1 MKEKSDVKLRLQS
14 IRQRMKEEQIDAWIV
29 LTSDDHGSEYI
40 GSYFKCREYL
50 SGFTGSAGSNVVLQK
65 EAGLRSKERRVGKMW

>member
-1 MKEKSDVKLRLQS
+1 MKEKTDVQLRLQS

-40 GSYFKCREYL
+40 GNYFKCREYL
-50 SGFTGSAGSNVVLQK
+50 SGFTGSAGSIVVLQK
-65 EAGLRSKERRVGKMW
+65 EVGLWTDGR